1 MSMFKPDVQAP
12 TPPDP
17 VATATAQGN
26 MNQNTATTQQLLN
39 MTNQV
44 TPDGSLTYSQSGSN
58 SFTGSDGKTYSV
70 PQFTATQTL
79 SPEQQALKAL
89 TDKTKANIGQI
100 GVDQSAK
107 IGGLLGTNLKLGNEA
122 TEARLMELGTA
133 RLNPQFAR
141 DEESLRTRLANSGIS
156 AGSDAWNAEM
166 QRFGQTKNDA
176 MNSLLLSGRGQANS
190 EIMAERN
197 APINEIS
204 ALMSGSQ
211 VSNPNFTS
219 TPQTNVGGVDYAGM
233 VANNYNAQN
242 DQYKAQLGQQN
253 AMMGG
258 MFGLGGTL
266 GSAAMKYGPGLMM
279 MSDRRL
285 KSDIE
290 RIGTTVH
297 GLPFYE
303 YTIFGERQRGVMA
316 DEVREVMP
324 EAVVR
329 LPNGYDAV
337 NYSLLLSAELC

>member
-1 MSMFKPDVQAP
+1 MDTPSAP
-12 TPPDP
+12 APPDP
-17 VATATAQGN
+17 VATAAAQGN

-58 SFTGSDGKTYSV
+58 SFTGADGKSYTV

-122 TEARLMELGTA
+122 TEARLMELGTK
-133 RLNPQFAR
+133 RLDPQFAR

-176 MNSLLLSGRGQANS
+176 FNSLLLSGRGQANS
-190 EIMAERN
+190 ELMAERN

-211 VSNPNFTS
+211 VSNPNFTN
-219 TPQTNVGGVDYAGM
+219 TPQTQVAGTDYAGM

-242 DQYKAQLGQQN
+242 DQYKAQLSQQN

-266 GSAAMKYGPGLMM
+266 GGGVMKYGMNPMM
-279 MSDRRL
+279 WSDRRL

-290 RIGTTVH
+290 QIGTTNY

-303 YTIFGERQRGVMA
+303 YTINGERQRGVMA
-316 DEVREVMP
+316 DEVLKVMP
-324 EAVVR
+324 EAAVMQ
-329 LPNGYDAV
+329 PNGFYMV
-337 NYSLLLSAELC
+337 NYRMLGLA